1 MSGWTLPTVH
11 SYASQLTAAWG
22 DFEKKER
29 EEVGCLRRTEELK
42 KSQTLTSPSTSH
54 SKVLSP
60 IAAALYDD
68 DNGASERSERAQLD
82 DLILESNG
90 VSFRF

>member
-1 MSGWTLPTVH
+1 MRL
-11 SYASQLTAAWG
+11 Q
-22 DFEKKER
+22 
-29 EEVGCLRRTEELK
+29 EEMK

-54 SKVLSP
+54 SKVLSS

-68 DNGASERSERAQLD
+68 DSGASERSERAKLEC
-82 DLILESNG
+82 LLLESDG